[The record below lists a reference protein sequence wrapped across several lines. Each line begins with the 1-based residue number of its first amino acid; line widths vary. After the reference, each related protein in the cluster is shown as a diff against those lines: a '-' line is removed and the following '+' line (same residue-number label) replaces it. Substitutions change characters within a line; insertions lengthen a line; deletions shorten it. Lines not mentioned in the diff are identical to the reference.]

1 MIDTLASFYA
11 GAALAYLLLAFFV
24 LLRLRARRGGVVLA
38 AACLIT
44 AGWAGTVA
52 LAPLVPLSGL
62 AGRLELAR
70 GAIWYGFGLLLLPPP
85 NSGLQPLRRALT
97 GLGLVVLLIAALAFS
112 MPLAPEGSI
121 SLGAVG
127 IDARLGLAVANLL
140 LLENL
145 YRNTRLERRWHI
157 NLICIALGS
166 LFVYDLL
173 LYADAVLFRR
183 LSAALFTG
191 RAIIS
196 IGVAPLI
203 AVAAMRNRRG
213 IELQISRSVVFHTTT
228 LVASGVFLLGLA
240 AAGEVFRRFGANWG
254 TLAEISLISGG
265 VVTIAVLLS
274 SGSMR
279 SQIRRIFV
287 DHFFTS
293 RYDYRREW
301 MRCIAA
307 LSTPD
312 PSALLH
318 ERVIRAVA
326 EVVDS
331 PGGVVFLREANE
343 SGFHW
348 AGSLNLPA
356 AEVMLAADHPL
367 PRALGAEERIMT
379 ADPAASPWIE
389 GLPALWLAVPLMHAG
404 RLIGLIVLP
413 PPRAPFRL
421 DHEVFA
427 LLRTIGQQVAV
438 FLAEQRAAQSL
449 VETRHLRE
457 YGQRFAF
464 VAHDIKNIASQLS
477 LLLANAEH
485 HISNP
490 EFQRDMLATVHAA
503 TQKITALLARLTVP
517 EAELPPSAI
526 QPAERIAAIL
536 ATLRQSR
543 GARINFSDLSP
554 GGLVAMKLAAFDAVL
569 THLLDN
575 ALDAEAAAGREGHVS
590 ILLREEAR
598 QIVVEIADRG
608 PGMTPEFIRDELFRP
623 FRSSKREG
631 FGIGVFQA
639 RALLQEAGGEL
650 TVISQFGAGTTM
662 RIALPLI
669 RAPSHSVLQAAG

>member
-1 MIDTLASFYA
+1 MINTLAPFYA

-24 LLRLRARRGGVVLA
+24 LLRLRARRGGLVLA
-38 AACLIT
+38 VACLVT
-44 AGWAGTVA
+44 AAWAGAVA
-52 LAPLVPLSGL
+52 LAPLAPLSGL

-70 GAIWYGFGLLLLPPP
+70 GAVWYGFGLLLLPPP
-85 NSGLQPLRRALT
+85 NVGLRPLRRALT
-97 GLGLVVLLIAALAFS
+97 GLGLIVALTAVLAFS
-112 MPLAPEGSI
+112 EPLAADGSI

-140 LLENL
+140 LIENL
-145 YRNTRLERRWHI
+145 YRNTRPERRWHI
-157 NLICIALGS
+157 NLLCIALGG

-173 LYADAVLFRR
+173 FYADAVLFRR
-183 LSAALFTG
+183 LSMVLFTG
-191 RAIIS
+191 RAIVN
-196 IGVAPLI
+196 IGVVPLI
-203 AVAAMRNRRG
+203 AVAALRNRRRG
-213 IELQISRSVVFHTTT
+213 IDLQISRSVVFHTTT
-228 LVASGVFLLGLA
+228 LIASGVFLLGLA
-240 AAGEVFRRFGANWG
+240 ATGEVFRRFGANWG
-254 TLAEISLISGG
+254 ALAEISLISGG
-265 VVTIAVLLS
+265 IVTIAVLLS

-279 SQIRRIFV
+279 SRIRRVFV

-307 LSTPD
+307 LSAPD

-331 PGGVVFLREANE
+331 PGGVLFLREANE

-356 AEVMLAADHPL
+356 SEAMLTSDHPL
-367 PRALGAEERIMT
+367 LKAFGAEARVVV
-379 ADPAASPWIE
+379 ADATPWIE
-389 GLPALWLAVPLMHAG
+389 GFPALWLAVPLAHVG
-404 RLIGLIVLP
+404 RLIGLILLP

-438 FLAEQRAAQSL
+438 FIVEQRATQSL

-464 VAHDIKNIASQLS
+464 VAHDIKNVASQLT

-485 HISNP
+485 HLANP
-490 EFQRDMLATVHAA
+490 DFQRDMLATVRAA
-503 TQKITALLARLTVP
+503 TQKITALLARLTAP
-517 EAELPPSAI
+517 EAEAPESAI
-526 QPAERIAAIL
+526 RPAERIAAIL
-536 ATLRQSR
+536 ATLAQSR
-543 GARINFSDLSP
+543 GARINFSDSSAN
-554 GGLVAMKLAAFDAVL
+554 GLVAMKLAAFDAVL

-575 ALDAEAAAGREGHVS
+575 AIDAEASAGREGHVG
-590 ILLREEAR
+590 LALRAEGGR
-598 QIVVEIADRG
+598 IIIDISDRG

-650 TVISQFGAGTTM
+650 TVTSQPGFGTTM
-662 RIALPLI
+662 RISLPLI
-669 RAPSHSVLQAAG
+669 RVPSHSVLQAVG